1 MIILEG
7 KELTRRYI
15 RGKYG
20 TDALSQVS
28 FTLEKG
34 ETLGIVGESGS
45 GKSTLLRLISGL
57 EAPDS
62 GTLALMGTPLSPVRS
77 REAYPDGFPGRR
89 RLLPPPAAD
98 RSLHPGI
105 GAEPDGTGT
114 GSSRPLRH
122 GGPGS

>member
-77 REAYPDGFPGRR
+77 REEYRHIQMVFQD
-89 RLLPPPAAD
+89 AAG
-98 RSLHPGI
+98 SFHPRWRI
-105 GAEPDGTGT
+105 AASIRE
-114 GSSRPLRH
+114 
-122 GGPGS
+122 